1 MSAMN
6 LTAEQRHL
14 AQLIDDHVNK
24 FPVTSVGDEQL
35 LVTVYDYME
44 AFKMLMDSTTAPQMD
59 YLTLQFPGFYRYA
72 KLLESLAQGIS
83 DGVIEVPADLSR

>member
-1 MSAMN
+1 M
-6 LTAEQRHL
+6 
-14 AQLIDDHVNK
+14 NK
-24 FPVTSVGDEQL
+24 FPATSVGDEQL